1 VGTEILIMGDF
12 NETIG
17 EFATDAN
24 HQQVQS
30 TRPCHAAN
38 HGIDGELETYS
49 RGNVLDYA
57 FGSQLP
63 NDPIIRIDAYRT
75 L

>member
-1 VGTEILIMGDF
+1 MGDF

-24 HQQVQS
+24 IIKVQP

-38 HGIDGELETYS
+38 HGIDGELETYLEETFWTTRS
-49 RGNVLDYA
+49 AANCPTTQSYA
-57 FGSQLP
+57 LMQ
-63 NDPIIRIDAYRT
+63 YRT